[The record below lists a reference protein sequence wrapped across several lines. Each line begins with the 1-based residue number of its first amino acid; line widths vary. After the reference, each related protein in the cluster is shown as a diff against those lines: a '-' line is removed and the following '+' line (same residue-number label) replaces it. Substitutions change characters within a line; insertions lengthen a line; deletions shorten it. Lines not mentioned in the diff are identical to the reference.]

1 MITTVSFVIF
11 VIRRWLFPPW
21 GKYGYVY
28 FGSFSRILLPSL
40 RISYMI
46 LPRRFVRKYQ
56 KNKEMYSPSASKFEQ
71 LAFAGYI
78 SDGHLRRRI
87 ARLKRQY
94 RTSIRSLWKEA
105 DRYDL
110 RLLKVEESLTV
121 IISTNRER
129 TRGWLIAFGSRA

>member
-1 MITTVSFVIF
+1 
-11 VIRRWLFPPW
+11 
-21 GKYGYVY
+21 
-28 FGSFSRILLPSL
+28 
-40 RISYMI
+40 MI

-94 RTSIRSLWKEA
+94 RIKHQILMEEA

-110 RLLKVEESLTV
+110 RLLKVEESLTRYYFYEPRADQGMADRIRQSGIALDRCSEHCLV
-121 IISTNRER
+121 LSFAALPMTELSKAFHELMLLRER
-129 TRGWLIAFGSRA
+129 K